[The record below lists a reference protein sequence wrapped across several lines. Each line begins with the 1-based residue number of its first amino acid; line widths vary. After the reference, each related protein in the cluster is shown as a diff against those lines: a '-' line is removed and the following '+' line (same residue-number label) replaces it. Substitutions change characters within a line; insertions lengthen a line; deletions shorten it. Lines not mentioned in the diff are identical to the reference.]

1 MKIYNNIPTKFIQA
15 KNYLHQIYQISLAR
29 IFETDQLDR
38 NTEIGIRKL
47 GSADKYQRTISHTN
61 YIIDCASTH
70 KIYIICI
77 IRISLYDG
85 RV

>member
-47 GSADKYQRTISHTN
+47 GSAI
-61 YIIDCASTH
+61 
-70 KIYIICI
+70 
-77 IRISLYDG
+77 G
-85 RV
+85 W